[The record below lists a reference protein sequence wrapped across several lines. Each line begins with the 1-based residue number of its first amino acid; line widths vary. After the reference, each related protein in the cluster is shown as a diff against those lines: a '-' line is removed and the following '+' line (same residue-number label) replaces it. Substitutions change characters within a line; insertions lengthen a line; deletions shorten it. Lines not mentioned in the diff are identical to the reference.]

1 MEVIKLRTPQE
12 ELKQFLDMPAG
23 ITKNIKYQ
31 NDMTGRRF
39 TDSNICYKDG
49 NIYYAVN
56 DLVVKKG
63 KAGSYYVK
71 QASKDGFTIDQKGK
85 MKVWYNKNIF
95 QIPFISDVFKHFNF
109 NWFNEKLYPYV
120 TKGIFEKMVKG
131 TVTNNTEVVKA
142 YFKAMHIN
150 ASPSLFL
157 KLIDV
162 SSMSKQ
168 DFLRQIMVAK
178 DVNHFMEYY
187 YECATSDTK
196 DYIKNQLI
204 YDMIKEAMI
213 LEEKIDFKWS
223 TNRLKEVH
231 KEWTMKIMEAE
242 INSLDNVVLEHV
254 DKFDR
259 YTPEGFKLLKT
270 QREVFYEGKTMNHC
284 IYTAYWEN
292 IKRGSYLAYHVINGD
307 EEATLGVNVYNNDII
322 YNQCY
327 TRYNQSISEEMQL
340 KVRDFVEQLNEQAK
354 RDGVIKLRQPEIEDL
369 PWAIL

>member
-1 MEVIKLRTPQE
+1 MEVIKLKTPQE

-23 ITKNIKYQ
+23 ITKNIKYHSQ
-31 NDMTGRRF
+31 MTGRRF
-39 TDSNICYKDG
+39 TESNICYKDG

-56 DLVVKKG
+56 DLVIKKG
-63 KAGSYYVK
+63 KAGSYYIK
-71 QASKDGFTIDQKGK
+71 QGSKDGFTIDEKGK

-131 TVTNNTEVVKA
+131 TVSNNNDIVKA

-157 KLIDV
+157 KLITV

-168 DFLRQIMVAK
+168 DFLRQMSIAK
-178 DVNHFMEYY
+178 DVNHLIEYY
-187 YECATSDTK
+187 YGCATSESK
-196 DYIKNQLI
+196 DYIRNQLI
-204 YDMIKEAMI
+204 HDMIQEAHI

-223 TNRLKEVH
+223 TSRLREVH
-231 KEWTMKIMEAE
+231 KEWTIKIMEAE
-242 INSLDNVVLEHV
+242 VNSLDDVTLEYV

-270 QREVFYEGKTMNHC
+270 QKEVFSEGKVMNHC
-284 IYTAYWEN
+284 VYTSYWES
-292 IKRGSYLAYHVINGD
+292 IKAGRYLAYHVTHGD
-307 EEATLGVNVYNNDII
+307 EEATLGINIYNDKLV

-327 TRYNQSISEEMQL
+327 TRYNQSISQGMAL
-340 KVRDFVEQLNEQAK
+340 KVKEFFDHLYDQVQ
-354 RDGVIKLRQPEIEDL
+354 RDGVLKLNQPVVVEESL
-369 PWAIL
+369 PW